1 MSVLKVSSLYK
12 SYGKRRVLDNFSLEI
27 DTSEFV
33 SLLGPSGC
41 GKTTA
46 LKIIS
51 GFIKPD
57 FGSVSIE
64 NFDVSEVPPEKRNT
78 AMCFQSYALFPHLT
92 VKENIKFGLHEKKI
106 PQAQACVESIKF
118 VQIVWQEK
126 SFR

>member
-64 NFDVSEVPPEKRNT
+64 NFDVSELPP
-78 AMCFQSYALFPHLT
+78 
-92 VKENIKFGLHEKKI
+92 
-106 PQAQACVESIKF
+106 
-118 VQIVWQEK
+118 
-126 SFR
+126 